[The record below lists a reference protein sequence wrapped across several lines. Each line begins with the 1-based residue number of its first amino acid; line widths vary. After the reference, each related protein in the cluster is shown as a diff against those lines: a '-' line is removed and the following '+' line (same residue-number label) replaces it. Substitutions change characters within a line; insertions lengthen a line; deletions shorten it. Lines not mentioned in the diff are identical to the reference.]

1 MSDSNPESVETLVV
15 GGGVNGT
22 SVASELKSLGYDDFV
37 VADPEGYG
45 GRLMDYADSIGM
57 ESMRSPMEH
66 NVDGSDEASL
76 WEYALEEG
84 RVDEIEDGRP
94 SIELF
99 RDHWMDTVQSYDLES
114 HLYESQVESI
124 EEDDGFYRAIID
136 GQEVEA
142 ENIVLATGKGPLNY
156 PDYAEDLPD
165 EAEAYH
171 AFDEEFDVDEAVDYD
186 GETYVIGGGITAGQV
201 ASSMAE
207 QGADVNLVSRSEIEK
222 AGEEADEE
230 WQDWEGIN
238 ERLDGKDQKERFEAI
253 QQARYD
259 GVMPDYVH
267 EKLMESGADIAEEVE
282 ILNTDYSDG
291 IDIELSNGETAEDVQ
306 LVYATGFQDAYDD
319 AFYQGVA
326 DELGLGTGFRDMP
339 MLEDQVLEWLDEYGD
354 DSNIY
359 VTGEMAQGSLGPFA
373 GNIRGAQLASELIGD
388 ELTEDVLDPIEA
400 SPELTV
406 DVTSPQKMTV
416 H

>member
-1 MSDSNPESVETLVV
+1 MNDSNPEEVETLVI

-22 SVASELKSLGYDDFV
+22 SVAAELMDRGYDDFV

-66 NVDGSDEASL
+66 NVDGDEESSL

-84 RVDEIEDGRP
+84 RLDEIEDGRP

-99 RDHWMDTVQSYDLES
+99 SDHWDETVENYDLED
-114 HLYESQVESI
+114 HLYQSEVEGI
-124 EEDDGFYRAIID
+124 EEEDGFYRAIVD

-142 ENIVLATGKGPLNY
+142 ENVVLATGKGPLNY

-171 AFDEEFDVDEAVDYD
+171 AFDEEFDVDESVDYD

-201 ASSMAE
+201 ASSMAD
-207 QGADVNLVSRSEIEK
+207 QGADVNLVSRSEVET

-230 WQDWEGIN
+230 WQDWSGIK
-238 ERLDGKDQKERFEAI
+238 EQLDGLDQKERYEAI
-253 QQARYD
+253 QEARYD
-259 GVMPDYVH
+259 GAMPDYVH
-267 EKLMESGADIAEEVE
+267 EKLVESGAEVSEELE
-282 ILNTDYSDG
+282 ILDAEYTEG
-291 IDIELSNGETAEDVQ
+291 IDIELSNGQTAEDVQ
-306 LVYATGFQDAYDD
+306 LVYATGFQDAYEDP
-319 AFYQGVA
+319 FYQSVA

-339 MLEDQVLEWLDEYGD
+339 VLEDEGLEWLDEYGD
-354 DSNIY
+354 NSNIY

-373 GNIRGAQLASELIGD
+373 GNIRGAQIASEIIG
-388 ELTEDVLDPIEA
+388 EEIAPEALEPVNVSGEVENGLRKRVLT
-400 SPELTV
+400 
-406 DVTSPQKMTV
+406 
-416 H
+416 

>member
-1 MSDSNPESVETLVV
+1 MQGSNPESVETLVV

-22 SVASELKSLGYDDFV
+22 SVAAELKDRGYDDFV

-66 NVDGSDEASL
+66 NVDGDEESSL

-84 RVDEIEDGRP
+84 RLDEIEDGRP

-99 RDHWMDTVQSYDLES
+99 RDHWDNTVENYDLES
-114 HLYESQVESI
+114 HLYESKVEGI
-124 EEDDGFYRAIID
+124 EEKDGFYRAVID

-142 ENIVLATGKGPLNY
+142 ENVVLATGKGPLNY
-156 PDYAEDLPD
+156 PDYSEEIPD

-207 QGADVNLVSRSEIEK
+207 QGADVNLVSRSEIDQ

-230 WQDWEGIN
+230 WQDWSGIK
-238 ERLDGKDQKERFEAI
+238 ERLDGLDQEERYEAI
-253 QQARYD
+253 QEARYD
-259 GVMPDYVH
+259 GAMPDYVH
-267 EKLMESGADIAEEVE
+267 EKLVESGAEVSEELE
-282 ILNTDYSDG
+282 ILEAEYTDG

-339 MLEDQVLEWLDEYGD
+339 VLEDQGLEWLDEYGEG
-354 DSNIY
+354 SNVY
-359 VTGEMAQGSLGPFA
+359 VSGEMAQGSLGPFA
-373 GNIRGAQLASELIGD
+373 GNICGAQLASEIIGEEIVTHEFEPITASGD
-388 ELTEDVLDPIEA
+388 VENGPVKRVLT
-400 SPELTV
+400 
-406 DVTSPQKMTV
+406 
-416 H
+416 